1 MIVRAETG
9 RGPERTMGDRA
20 MRRTAILAG
29 TLAAVVLAGSGARA
43 DDVTLGA
50 EVALTGP
57 MASFIGPNMR
67 AAFEVAV
74 ERINAQKLAGDNT
87 VKLLTEDVASDK
99 SQVIAV
105 TTKLASVD
113 KVAAILG
120 PATTVLGAAAA
131 PVAKNLSTPIVAIAY
146 AQDIVKDNPWAYR
159 AYMQAEASSKSIA
172 AFALDHL
179 KVKSAVLVFDRG
191 NDASKEID
199 DDLRAR
205 LTAGGVKILADE
217 GVQQGDTDFGP
228 LATKIVALNPDMLF
242 LATTPEIGANV
253 VIQTRQAG
261 LAPETKLVGI
271 GNLASPAYARTGGK
285 AVWGTYYTSDYFAGL
300 PTEENK
306 EFVAAYRQKMQTDP
320 DVFAAGAYTAAMI
333 VARAIKEAG
342 DHPTREKIRDAI
354 GHTDNFPTVL
364 GTGRMT
370 IDANHM
376 TTYDLAMLQL
386 VNGTNE
392 LAK

>member
-1 MIVRAETG
+1 
-9 RGPERTMGDRA
+9 
-20 MRRTAILAG
+20 MRRTAILAATLTA
-29 TLAAVVLAGSGARA
+29 TLAAGGARA
-43 DDVTLGA
+43 DEVTLGA

-67 AAFEVAV
+67 AAFEVAI
-74 ERINAQKLAGDNT
+74 ERINSMKLAGNNT
-87 VKLLTEDVASDK
+87 VKLLIEDVASDK
-99 SQVIAV
+99 SQVIAI
-105 TTKLASVD
+105 TTRFATVD
-113 KVAAILG
+113 KVMAILG

-131 PVAKNLSTPIVAIAY
+131 PVATHLATPIVAIAY
-146 AQDIVKDNPWAYR
+146 ANDIVKTNPWAYR

-172 AFALDHL
+172 AFSLDRL

-217 GVQQGDTDFGP
+217 GTQQGDTDFGP

-253 VIQTRQAG
+253 IIQARQAG
-261 LAPETKLVGI
+261 LAPETKLIGI
-271 GNLASPAYARTGGK
+271 GNLASPAFAHTGGK

-306 EFVAAYRQKMQTDP
+306 DFVAAYRQKMQTDP

-333 VARAIKEAG
+333 VAHAIKEAG

-354 GHTDNFPTVL
+354 GHTADFPTVL
-364 GTGRMT
+364 GTGKMT
-370 IDANHM
+370 IDQSHA

-386 VNGTNE
+386 VDGANV